1 MEYYL
6 SLLTFTLVTCITP
19 GPNNLMLLAS
29 GLNHGV
35 KSSLPHYFGISI
47 GFFTLVLM
55 VAFGLGS
62 FLKAFPGLFSV
73 MKWLGA
79 SYLIFLAWKIARSGS
94 SDVSAAIK
102 KPLTFI
108 QAAAFQYVN
117 PKTWV
122 MAIAAITTFS
132 RDSKVGS
139 AAVIVAAFLVTG
151 LFSQGV
157 WLLSGQ
163 GLQGILR
170 MEKSVNVFNYVIGT
184 LLILSVIPMVL

>member
-1 MEYYL
+1 
-6 SLLTFTLVTCITP
+6 
-19 GPNNLMLLAS
+19 
-29 GLNHGV
+29 
-35 KSSLPHYFGISI
+35 
-47 GFFTLVLM
+47 M

-163 GLQGILR
+163 GLQGFLR
-170 MEKSVNVFNYVIGT
+170 MEKSVIVFNYVMGT